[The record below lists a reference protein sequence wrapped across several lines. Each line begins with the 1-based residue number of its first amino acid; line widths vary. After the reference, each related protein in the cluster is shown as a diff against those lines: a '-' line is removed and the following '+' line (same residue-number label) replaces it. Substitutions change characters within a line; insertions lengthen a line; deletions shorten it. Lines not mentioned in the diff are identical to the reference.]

1 MGVGPPPPFAL
12 DPRFHINI
20 RSTIGILASD
30 THTECLSTQPKHKQ
44 ILSPRFS
51 LIYDLKRSVDLGWL
65 FDHGCNIH
73 LKWSCYY
80 FLNFNNR
87 WKVHFLCS
95 IWTSTL
101 RPSGW
106 CSTKRT
112 NKSIQV
118 FAVWGLWYMWRLYE
132 VCQKFGNNLN
142 LIQKL
147 SNAFLRSLAAVE
159 GCLSQFQLCFK

>member
-1 MGVGPPPPFAL
+1 MWPHACLLPWTSGFLSIAEVLLGSWL
-12 DPRFHINI
+12 L
-20 RSTIGILASD
+20 ILIQY
-30 THTECLSTQPKHKQ
+30 LSTQPKHKQ

-51 LIYDLKRSVDLGWL
+51 LIYDLKRSLDLGWS
-65 FDHGCNIH
+65 FDHGCYIH

-112 NKSIQV
+112 NKTFQV
-118 FAVWGLWYMWRLYE
+118 FAEWGLWYMWRLYE
-132 VCQKFGNNLN
+132 VCQKFGNDLN

>member
-1 MGVGPPPPFAL
+1 MLVRLSTTMDVAQLPPFAL

-20 RSTIGILASD
+20 RSAIGILVYD
-30 THTECLSTQPKHKQ
+30 THTVFATQPKHKQ

-51 LIYDLKRSVDLGWL
+51 HIYDLKRSVDLGWL
-65 FDHGCNIH
+65 FDHRRYIH

-112 NKSIQV
+112 NKTFQV
-118 FAVWGLWYMWRLYE
+118 FADWGLRYIWRLYE
-132 VCQKFGNNLN
+132 VCQKFGNDLN

-147 SNAFLRSLAAVE
+147 
-159 GCLSQFQLCFK
+159 